1 MIILLSYYPVSRDI
15 FPVANSVFS
24 CVASDMMITWKAHPV
39 PGDFREKL
47 EMEAYHSDPGFMQ
60 AMQAYLTGDR
70 ADTLKVL
77 EKMLEKYPNVPS
89 LLLLIG
95 NTEYSIGR
103 LTDAAGHYEKAIEL
117 SPGFCQAY

>member
-60 AMQAYLTGDR
+60 AMQAYKQRSGRMFPTWSE
-70 ADTLKVL
+70 VL
-77 EKMLEKYPNVPS
+77 EVLQS
-89 LLLLIG
+89 LG
-95 NTEYSIGR
+95 YQKRS
-103 LTDAAGHYEKAIEL
+103 
-117 SPGFCQAY
+117 